1 MIATEFNHSWLI
13 LNLRRVKVFT
23 CFSSGK
29 DLSAV
34 QDDTGRV
41 RVILTSL
48 LTSVMMPL
56 NSTSLDKNVTI
67 D

>member
-13 LNLRRVKVFT
+13 VNLRCVFT
-23 CFSSGK
+23 CLSSGK

-48 LTSVMMPL
+48 LASVMMPL
-56 NSTSLDKNVTI
+56 KATSLDKNVTI